1 MKSDFKKI
9 DKIFSEIRKIVIG
22 QDYMIDRLL
31 IGLFTQGHILLEGVP
46 GLAKTLTVKTLSDVL
61 KLDFNRI
68 QFTPDLLPSDLIGT
82 MIFNQKNS
90 KFEVKKG
97 PIFSNIILADEIN
110 RSPAKVQSA
119 LLESMQERQV
129 TIGDVSYNLDNP
141 FLVLATQNPIDQEGT
156 YPLPEAQRDRFM
168 MKINVNYPT
177 KEDELELLRTRYEQ
191 RIINTYQKGRVS
203 DLEKVLS
210 STSWRQAVYRTQY
223 LKIISS
229 IEQKMTKD
237 IENILLAINKDKLKL
252 ESLLRQSISL
262 KRDKQKQMT
271 SLRKMRIKREKELN
285 RIRQDKSA
293 LANYMQEKSAGVKRL
308 ESIIKKVLEDKARSE
323 REERIRQQQQA
334 LKTKEFNLLKG
345 QLPWPTEGRV
355 ISKFGKQ
362 WNSRLKTTTDNP
374 GIDIKGQPGSPIRS
388 TMSGVVTTITY
399 IRGYGTTVI
408 IDHGGGFYTVYSH
421 VTNIQTQVDSE
432 VRSGDVIAYMGD
444 SGSVNG
450 SKLHFEVWGKGQK
463 LDPEKW
469 LIKK

>member
-1 MKSDFKKI
+1 M
-9 DKIFSEIRKIVIG
+9 KIFNYIILVSFCFCFLNAQSSQRDYNEELRYQNDAINKMKKEIEELSSKLRKANINETTTSKRITNLDEEIALVNK
-22 QDYMIDRLL
+22 L
-31 IGLFTQGHILLEGVP
+31 IQSLKKEETSNRNKVN
-46 GLAKTLTVKTLSDVL
+46 VL
-61 KLDFNRI
+61 KDRI
-68 QFTPDLLPSDLIGT
+68 D
-82 MIFNQKNS
+82 
-90 KFEVKKG
+90 
-97 PIFSNIILADEIN
+97 
-110 RSPAKVQSA
+110 
-119 LLESMQERQV
+119 
-129 TIGDVSYNLDNP
+129 
-141 FLVLATQNPIDQEGT
+141 
-156 YPLPEAQRDRFM
+156 
-168 MKINVNYPT
+168 T
-177 KEDELELLRTRYEQ
+177 KEDELESLRTRYEQ

-293 LANYMQEKSAGVKRL
+293 LANYMQEKSAGVKQL
-308 ESIIKKVLEDKARSE
+308 ESIIKKVLEDKARFE

>member
-1 MKSDFKKI
+1 M
-9 DKIFSEIRKIVIG
+9 KIFNYVILVSFCVLNAQSSQRDYNEELRYQNDAINKMKKEIEELSSKLRKANINETTTSKRITNLDEEIALVNK
-22 QDYMIDRLL
+22 L
-31 IGLFTQGHILLEGVP
+31 IQSLKKEETSNRNKVN
-46 GLAKTLTVKTLSDVL
+46 VL
-61 KLDFNRI
+61 KDRI
-68 QFTPDLLPSDLIGT
+68 
-82 MIFNQKNS
+82 K
-90 KFEVKKG
+90 
-97 PIFSNIILADEIN
+97 
-110 RSPAKVQSA
+110 
-119 LLESMQERQV
+119 
-129 TIGDVSYNLDNP
+129 
-141 FLVLATQNPIDQEGT
+141 
-156 YPLPEAQRDRFM
+156 
-168 MKINVNYPT
+168 T

-271 SLRKMRIKREKELN
+271 SLRKMRVKREKELN

-293 LANYMQEKSAGVKRL
+293 LANYMQEKSAGVKQL
-308 ESIIKKVLEDKARSE
+308 ESIIKKVLEDKARFE

>member
-1 MKSDFKKI
+1 M
-9 DKIFSEIRKIVIG
+9 KIFNYVILVSFCVLNAQSSQRDYNEELRYQNDAINKMKKEIEELSSKLRKANINETTTSKRITNLDEEIALVNK
-22 QDYMIDRLL
+22 L
-31 IGLFTQGHILLEGVP
+31 IQSLKKEETSNRNKVN
-46 GLAKTLTVKTLSDVL
+46 VL
-61 KLDFNRI
+61 KDRI
-68 QFTPDLLPSDLIGT
+68 
-82 MIFNQKNS
+82 K
-90 KFEVKKG
+90 
-97 PIFSNIILADEIN
+97 
-110 RSPAKVQSA
+110 
-119 LLESMQERQV
+119 
-129 TIGDVSYNLDNP
+129 
-141 FLVLATQNPIDQEGT
+141 
-156 YPLPEAQRDRFM
+156 
-168 MKINVNYPT
+168 T

-237 IENILLAINKDKLKL
+237 IENTLLAINKDKLKL

-285 RIRQDKSA
+285 RIRKDKSA
-293 LANYMQEKSAGVKRL
+293 LANYMQEKSAGVKQL

-444 SGSVNG
+444 SGSING

>member
-1 MKSDFKKI
+1 MKNIIKI
-9 DKIFSEIRKIVIG
+9 
-22 QDYMIDRLL
+22 
-31 IGLFTQGHILLEGVP
+31 LFTVYITSIIVAQSTQRDYNEELRYQNDAINKMKKEIEE
-46 GLAKTLTVKTLSDVL
+46 LSS
-61 KLDFNRI
+61 KLRKANINETTTSKRI
-68 QFTPDLLPSDLIGT
+68 T
-82 MIFNQKNS
+82 
-90 KFEVKKG
+90 
-97 PIFSNIILADEIN
+97 
-110 RSPAKVQSA
+110 
-119 LLESMQERQV
+119 
-129 TIGDVSYNLDNP
+129 NLDEELA
-141 FLVLATQNPIDQEGT
+141 LVNKLIQSLKKEEDLN
-156 YPLPEAQRDRFM
+156 RN
-168 MKINVNYPT
+168 KINILKKDINT
-177 KEDELELLRTRYEQ
+177 KEDELNTLRERYEQ
-191 RIINTYQKGRVS
+191 RIINTYLKGRVS

-223 LKIISS
+223 LKIIST
-229 IEQKMTKD
+229 IEQKMTKE
-237 IENILLAINKDKLKL
+237 IEGLLLTINKNKLKL

-262 KRDKQKQMT
+262 KREKQKQMT
-271 SLRKMRIKREKELN
+271 SIRKMRIKREKELT

-293 LANYMQEKSAGVKRL
+293 LANYMQEKGAGVKQL

-323 REERIRQQQQA
+323 REERIRQQQEA
-334 LKTKEFNLLKG
+334 LKTKEFNLLRG

-388 TMSGVVTTITY
+388 TMSGIITTITY
-399 IRGYGTTVI
+399 IRGYGTTI
-408 IDHGGGFYTVYSH
+408 IVDHGGGFYTVYSH
-421 VTNIQTQVDSE
+421 VTNIQTNVDSE

>member
-1 MKSDFKKI
+1 MKYLIKILFCFYTGNILFAQSVPRDYSEELRYQNDAINKMKK
-9 DKIFSEIRKIVIG
+9 EIEELSSKLRKANINEKS
-22 QDYMIDRLL
+22 
-31 IGLFTQGHILLEGVP
+31 TS
-46 GLAKTLTVKTLSDVL
+46 K
-61 KLDFNRI
+61 RI
-68 QFTPDLLPSDLIGT
+68 T
-82 MIFNQKNS
+82 
-90 KFEVKKG
+90 
-97 PIFSNIILADEIN
+97 
-110 RSPAKVQSA
+110 
-119 LLESMQERQV
+119 
-129 TIGDVSYNLDNP
+129 NLDEE
-141 FLVLATQNPIDQEGT
+141 LALINKLIQSLKKEEDLN
-156 YPLPEAQRDRFM
+156 RN
-168 MKINVNYPT
+168 KINILKKDINS
-177 KEDELELLRTRYEQ
+177 KEDELNILRERYEQ
-191 RIINTYQKGRVS
+191 RIINTYLKGRVS

-229 IEQKMTKD
+229 IEQKMTKE
-237 IENILLAINKDKLKL
+237 IETLLITINKNKLKL
-252 ESLLRQSISL
+252 ESLLRQSILL

-271 SLRKMRIKREKELN
+271 SLRKMRIKREKELT

-293 LANYMQEKSAGVKRL
+293 LANYMQEKAAGVKQL
-308 ESIIKKVLEDKARSE
+308 ESIIKKVLEDKARFE
-323 REERIRQQQQA
+323 REERIRQQQEA

-399 IRGYGTTVI
+399 IRGYGTTII

-421 VTNIQTQVDSE
+421 VTNIQTSVDSE
-432 VRSGDVIAYMGD
+432 IRSGDVIAYMGD

>member
-1 MKSDFKKI
+1 M
-9 DKIFSEIRKIVIG
+9 KIFNYIILVCFCFCFLGAQSSQRDYNEELRYQNDAINKMKKEIEELSSKLRKANINETTTSKRITNLDEEIALVNK
-22 QDYMIDRLL
+22 L
-31 IGLFTQGHILLEGVP
+31 IQSLKKEETSNRNKVN
-46 GLAKTLTVKTLSDVL
+46 VL
-61 KLDFNRI
+61 KDRI
-68 QFTPDLLPSDLIGT
+68 
-82 MIFNQKNS
+82 K
-90 KFEVKKG
+90 
-97 PIFSNIILADEIN
+97 
-110 RSPAKVQSA
+110 
-119 LLESMQERQV
+119 
-129 TIGDVSYNLDNP
+129 
-141 FLVLATQNPIDQEGT
+141 
-156 YPLPEAQRDRFM
+156 
-168 MKINVNYPT
+168 T

-191 RIINTYQKGRVS
+191 RIVNTYQKGRVS

-262 KRDKQKQMT
+262 KRDKQKQMI

-293 LANYMQEKSAGVKRL
+293 LANYMQEKSAGVKQL

-388 TMSGVVTTITY
+388 TMSWVVTTITY

>member
-1 MKSDFKKI
+1 M
-9 DKIFSEIRKIVIG
+9 KIFNYVILVSFCALNAQSFQRDYNEELRYQNDAINKMKKEIEELSSKLRKANINETTTSKRITNLDEEIALVNK
-22 QDYMIDRLL
+22 L
-31 IGLFTQGHILLEGVP
+31 IQSLKKEETSNRNKVN
-46 GLAKTLTVKTLSDVL
+46 VL
-61 KLDFNRI
+61 KDRI
-68 QFTPDLLPSDLIGT
+68 
-82 MIFNQKNS
+82 K
-90 KFEVKKG
+90 
-97 PIFSNIILADEIN
+97 
-110 RSPAKVQSA
+110 
-119 LLESMQERQV
+119 
-129 TIGDVSYNLDNP
+129 
-141 FLVLATQNPIDQEGT
+141 
-156 YPLPEAQRDRFM
+156 
-168 MKINVNYPT
+168 T
-177 KEDELELLRTRYEQ
+177 KEDELELLRKRYEQ

-293 LANYMQEKSAGVKRL
+293 LANYMQEKSAGVKQL

>member
-1 MKSDFKKI
+1 M
-9 DKIFSEIRKIVIG
+9 KIFNYIILVSFCFCFLNAQSSQRDYNEELRYQNDAINKMKKEIEELSSKLRKANINETTTSKRITNLDEEIALVNK
-22 QDYMIDRLL
+22 L
-31 IGLFTQGHILLEGVP
+31 IQSLKKEETSNRNKVN
-46 GLAKTLTVKTLSDVL
+46 VL
-61 KLDFNRI
+61 KDRI
-68 QFTPDLLPSDLIGT
+68 
-82 MIFNQKNS
+82 K
-90 KFEVKKG
+90 
-97 PIFSNIILADEIN
+97 
-110 RSPAKVQSA
+110 
-119 LLESMQERQV
+119 
-129 TIGDVSYNLDNP
+129 
-141 FLVLATQNPIDQEGT
+141 
-156 YPLPEAQRDRFM
+156 
-168 MKINVNYPT
+168 T

-262 KRDKQKQMT
+262 KRDKQKQMS
-271 SLRKMRIKREKELN
+271 SLRKMKIKREKELN

-293 LANYMQEKSAGVKRL
+293 LANYMQEKSAGVKQL

-421 VTNIQTQVDSE
+421 VTNIQTNVDSQ
-432 VRSGDVIAYMGD
+432 VRNGDVIAYMGD
-444 SGSVNG
+444 SGLING
-450 SKLHFEVWGKGQK
+450 SKLHFEIWGKGQK
-463 LDPEKW
+463 LDPERW
-469 LIKK
+469 LRKK

>member
-1 MKSDFKKI
+1 MK
-9 DKIFSEIRKIVIG
+9 
-22 QDYMIDRLL
+22 
-31 IGLFTQGHILLEGVP
+31 ILN
-46 GLAKTLTVKTLSDVL
+46 K
-61 KLDFNRI
+61 
-68 QFTPDLLPSDLIGT
+68 
-82 MIFNQKNS
+82 
-90 KFEVKKG
+90 
-97 PIFSNIILADEIN
+97 IILVFLFFGTVNSQSSQRDYSEELRYQNDAINKMKKEIEELSSKLRKAN
-110 RSPAKVQSA
+110 INETTTSKRI
-119 LLESMQERQV
+119 
-129 TIGDVSYNLDNP
+129 TNLDEELA
-141 FLVLATQNPIDQEGT
+141 LVNKLIQSLKKEENSNRT
-156 YPLPEAQRDRFM
+156 
-168 MKINVNYPT
+168 KVNNLKSRIKT
-177 KEDELELLRTRYEQ
+177 KEDELELLRKRYEQ
-191 RIINTYQKGRVS
+191 RIRNTYLKGRVS

-229 IEQKMTKD
+229 IEQTMTKE
-237 IENILLAINKDKLKL
+237 IEGILLTINKDKLKL

-271 SLRKMRIKREKELN
+271 SLRKMRIRREKELN

-293 LANYMQEKSAGVKRL
+293 LANYMQEKSAGVKQL

-355 ISKFGKQ
+355 ILKFGKQ
-362 WNSRLKTTTDNP
+362 WNPRLKTTTDNP

-469 LIKK
+469 LMKK

>member
-1 MKSDFKKI
+1 MKILNRIILVCFFIGFLYPQSSQRDYNEELRYQNDAINKMKK
-9 DKIFSEIRKIVIG
+9 EIEELSSKLRKANINETTTSKRITNLDEELALVNK
-22 QDYMIDRLL
+22 L
-31 IGLFTQGHILLEGVP
+31 IQ
-46 GLAKTLTVKTLSDVL
+46 SL
-61 KLDFNRI
+61 KREENFNR
-68 QFTPDLLPSDLIGT
+68 D
-82 MIFNQKNS
+82 
-90 KFEVKKG
+90 
-97 PIFSNIILADEIN
+97 
-110 RSPAKVQSA
+110 KVN
-119 LLESMQERQV
+119 
-129 TIGDVSYNLDNP
+129 NLKSR
-141 FLVLATQNPIDQEGT
+141 IK
-156 YPLPEAQRDRFM
+156 M
-168 MKINVNYPT
+168 
-177 KEDELELLRTRYEQ
+177 KEDELSLLRLRYEQ
-191 RIINTYQKGRVS
+191 RIINTYLKGRVS

-223 LKIISS
+223 LKIVSS

-237 IENILLAINKDKLKL
+237 IESILLVINKDKLKL
-252 ESLLRQSISL
+252 ESLLRQSIAL
-262 KRDKQKQMT
+262 KRDKQKQMA

-293 LANYMQEKSAGVKRL
+293 LANYMQEKSSGVKQL
-308 ESIIKKVLEDKARSE
+308 ESIIKKVLEDKARNE
-323 REERIRQQQQA
+323 REARIRQQQQA
-334 LKTKEFNLLKG
+334 LKTKEFNLLRG

-374 GIDIKGQPGSPIRS
+374 GIDIKGQPGSSIRS

-399 IRGYGTTVI
+399 IRGYGTTII

-450 SKLHFEVWGKGQK
+450 AKLHFEVWGKGQK

-469 LIKK
+469 LTKK